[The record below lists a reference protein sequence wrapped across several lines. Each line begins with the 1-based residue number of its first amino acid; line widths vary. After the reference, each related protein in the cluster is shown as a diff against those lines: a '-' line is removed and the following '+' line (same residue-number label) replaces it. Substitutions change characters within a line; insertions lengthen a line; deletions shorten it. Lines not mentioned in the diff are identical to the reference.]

1 MEPEELLRKAYDA
14 FNTRDMDGALAL
26 MHADVAW
33 PNAMEGGTVHGHDG
47 IRAYWSRQWSII
59 NPRVEPLSIVREAD
73 GLYVVQ
79 VHQVV
84 KNLQGVVLTDR
95 IVHHAY
101 RVENGKVASMKIR
114 E

>member
-1 MEPEELLRKAYDA
+1 MEPEELLGKAYVA
-14 FNTRDMDGALAL
+14 FNDRDIDGALAL

-47 IRAYWSRQWSII
+47 VRAYWSRQWRII
-59 NPRVEPLSIVREAD
+59 NPTVEPLNIVQEAD

-79 VHQVV
+79 VRQVV
-84 KNLQGVVLTDR
+84 TDLQGILLTDR

-101 RVENGKVASMKIR
+101 SLENGKVTSMAIR

>member
-1 MEPEELLRKAYDA
+1 MEPEELLSKAYVA
-14 FNTRDMDGALAL
+14 FNTRDIDGALAL

-59 NPRVEPLSIVREAD
+59 NPRVEPVSIVREED

-84 KNLQGVVLTDR
+84 QDLQGVVLTDR

-101 RVENGKVASMKIR
+101 RVEDGKVASMTIR

>member
-1 MEPEELLRKAYDA
+1 MAPEELLRKACVA
-14 FNTRDMDGALAL
+14 FNARDIDGALAL

-33 PNAMEGGTVHGHDG
+33 PNGMEGGTVHSHDG
-47 IRAYWSRQWSII
+47 VRAYWGRQWRII
-59 NPRVEPLSIVREAD
+59 NPRVEPLRIMQEAE
-73 GLYVVQ
+73 GLCVAQ

-84 KNLQGVVLTDR
+84 KDLQGVVLTDR

-101 RVENGKVASMKIR
+101 RLENGKIMSMEIR